1 MSIVADPQATI
12 VPAGEW
18 TIDPVWSSLEFEVK
32 KLGLMTVKGRA
43 PSFTGS
49 IQGGD
54 SPVIEGTV
62 DATSITTFDE
72 TRDGHLQSPDFF
84 DTQRYPELR
93 FESTSVS
100 TDGDGVVVEGNLTVK
115 GITKPVE
122 LTGRYVGAASD
133 PWGNERIGL
142 ELEGTI
148 DRTEF
153 GLRLERTSSGRWL
166 PAPERHRPQGALRGC
181 QGCLTMR
188 ILAVSGSL
196 REQSYNSAL
205 ARAAQELAPGGVDV
219 ELFERLREIPHYD
232 ADLEDEGAPQAVQ
245 DLRDRITDADAVL
258 FVTPEYNGSVPGVL
272 KNAIDWASRPPHGD
286 AALWGKTA
294 AVAGAT
300 TGQYGALWAQQDLR
314 RILGVAGARVIE
326 GELSVARAQNAFD
339 SAGRLTDALVAE
351 RLEAHLESL
360 VLQAAPI
367 PVAA

>member
-1 MSIVADPQATI
+1 
-12 VPAGEW
+12 
-18 TIDPVWSSLEFEVK
+18 
-32 KLGLMTVKGRA
+32 
-43 PSFTGS
+43 
-49 IQGGD
+49 
-54 SPVIEGTV
+54 
-62 DATSITTFDE
+62 
-72 TRDGHLQSPDFF
+72 
-84 DTQRYPELR
+84 
-93 FESTSVS
+93 
-100 TDGDGVVVEGNLTVK
+100 
-115 GITKPVE
+115 
-122 LTGRYVGAASD
+122 
-133 PWGNERIGL
+133 
-142 ELEGTI
+142 
-148 DRTEF
+148 
-153 GLRLERTSSGRWL
+153 
-166 PAPERHRPQGALRGC
+166 
-181 QGCLTMR
+181 MR

-219 ELFERLREIPHYD
+219 ELFERLGEIPHYD

-245 DLRDRITDADAVL
+245 DLRDRITEADAVL

-314 RILGVAGARVIE
+314 RILGIAGARVIE

-339 SAGRLTDALVAE
+339 AAGRLTDALVAE

-360 VLQAAPI
+360 VLEAAPI